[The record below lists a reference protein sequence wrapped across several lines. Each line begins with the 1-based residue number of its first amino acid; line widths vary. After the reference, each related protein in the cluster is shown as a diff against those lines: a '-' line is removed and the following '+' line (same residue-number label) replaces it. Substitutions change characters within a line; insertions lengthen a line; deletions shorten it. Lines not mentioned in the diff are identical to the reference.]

1 MNIYETLR
9 AGILGKKP
17 CAIAKPNEP
26 ERKVCLY
33 LIGKSSKGEVNVL
46 YYQFGGYSKR
56 GLKEDG
62 SSANWRCSRIAEI
75 SRAEILDEPWHQP
88 IQKPKT
94 RGSCVVSIDA
104 EVKGYY

>member
-17 CAIAKPNEP
+17 CTIAKPNEP

-75 SRAEILDEPWHQP
+75 SSAEILDEPWHQP